1 MEDQITMT
9 FSSVMDE
16 VISILKA
23 EEAVTVV
30 ALSSTQRPK
39 RHRCYVNRDSEAAY
53 FRLRRDYL
61 DDDCMYPPSY
71 FCQRYRM

>member
-1 MEDQITMT
+1 MI
-9 FSSVMDE
+9 FLSVMDE

-23 EEAVTVV
+23 EEAVTAT

-53 FRLRRDYL
+53 FRLQRDYL
-61 DDDCMYPPSY
+61 DDDCVYPPSY
-71 FCQRYRM
+71 FRRRYRM